1 MDIVSLVVQDMV
13 QDVRYVI
20 LMFVLLVQEDL
31 RKIRI
36 IWIVL
41 LILQIVISLQ
51 LHILIKFE
59 ARLVEMFIIV
69 EIALQ
74 DMPGQTKTGN
84 V

>member
-84 V
+84 A